1 MAHRLAG
8 QASSGQHTTPPRK
21 PALVAYSDSDSE
33 SSSSDTTG
41 PVVNSENE
49 VDTLVAAE
57 QSMTLSTRKK
67 AATAMASI
75 DNSNPAAGR
84 QEQLARTTIKMKE
97 RVAEVSHGHDQA
109 RNPDTNMVEDDETIP
124 DIKNGTR
131 DIDVEAAFGGREE
144 QAKGSSDTPRCWGDI
159 KYPRIGTC
167 DHEFKIANSGERY
180 RKVVSDFFGR
190 NKKATASVPPECY
203 PTICRTCYQRLAY
216 RLGSMNKDDPEKD
229 AAAVAKLRCDA
240 IIAALE
246 KMKEKTFF
254 DHYGYEWPWWCG
266 LELQLT
272 NDGQALL
279 KNPEELEAEIDK
291 KNEEVAIQQAE
302 KAKSPKGK
310 SFKRLHKR
318 VKPDYLPD
326 WLQKLCQRN
335 TEDDVTADAATST
348 IGHRNGV
355 RYSFDELVLI
365 IKAIKTFCHESRCGF
380 PTIEAIPVPI
390 GLLDEQIVKEKR
402 KLRAAANNM
411 KAKTKKDAMEA
422 DNKVREQP
430 SSTLRKTRA
439 TSARKVANDALA
451 EAEKAEKAVDNA
463 QEDASLS
470 AGTSYDK
477 RFTSHAK
484 LTCKIYRYNSKKET
498 QVRCDTSQAWQA
510 QVDSQASEEAEHRER
525 Y

>member
-1 MAHRLAG
+1 MAHTLAG
-8 QASSGQHTTPPRK
+8 QASSGQPTTAPCK

-33 SSSSDTTG
+33 SSSSHIIGRVLDF
-41 PVVNSENE
+41 EDE
-49 VDTLVAAE
+49 VDRLVAAE
-57 QSMTLSTRKK
+57 RLMALSTTKE
-67 AATAMASI
+67 TAVIMAGT
-75 DNSNPAAGR
+75 DNSNPAASR
-84 QEQLARTTIKMKE
+84 QKQLRRTTITMKE
-97 RVAEVSHGHDQA
+97 RIAEVSHGHDQA
-109 RNPDTNMVEDDETIP
+109 KNPDANMGHDDETIP
-124 DIKNGTR
+124 DINNETHR
-131 DIDVEAAFGGREE
+131 IEFEAAFAGREE
-144 QAKGSSDTPRCWGDI
+144 QAKGSSNTPRCWGDI

-216 RLGSMNKDDPEKD
+216 RLGSMNKNDPEKD

-246 KMKEKTFF
+246 RMKEKTFV

-279 KNPEELEAEIDK
+279 NNPVELEAEIDK
-291 KNEEVAIQQAE
+291 KNEEVVLQKAE

-310 SFKRLHKR
+310 SFKRLHRR
-318 VKPDYLPD
+318 VKPEYLPD
-326 WLQKLCQRN
+326 WLQKLCQGN
-335 TEDDVTADAATST
+335 TGDDVTADAATGT
-348 IGHRNGV
+348 IGDRNGV
-355 RYSFDELVLI
+355 RYSFDELILI
-365 IKAIKTFCHESRCGF
+365 IKAIKTFCHESKCAF

-390 GLLDEQIVKEKR
+390 GLLDEQILKEKR

-411 KAKTKKDAMEA
+411 KTKTKKDATEA

-439 TSARKVANDALA
+439 KSARKVANDALA
-451 EAEKAEKAVDNA
+451 EADAAEQAVDNA

-470 AGTSYDK
+470 AGMSYYK
-477 RFTSHAK
+477 RSSSHAK
-484 LTCKIYRYNSKKET
+484 LTRNVYRHNPRKET
-498 QVRCDTSQAWQA
+498 QVRRNTSQAWQA
-510 QVDSQASEEAEHRER
+510 QVDSQAWKEAEHRES